1 MKTSQ
6 LPEFISDAAEVT
18 VPAGAQVFGQG
29 DRAENYLLVTSGRV
43 KVFARSDEGRE
54 VVLYRVAPGEMCTL
68 TTACLLGQTHYPA
81 EAVAET
87 DSVARAVPASR
98 FAEMINESAEF
109 REFVF
114 ASFSGR
120 LNEIMQRFEQL
131 VLASVDKKLAGYL
144 LRTAD
149 EDGVI
154 HATHENLALE
164 IGTAR
169 EVVSRHLKALESR
182 GLVDLQRGRV
192 RILDRSA
199 LEVLT

>member
-1 MKTSQ
+1 MSTK
-6 LPEFISDAAEVT
+6 LPEFIRDAAEVS
-18 VPAGAQVFGQG
+18 VPAGAKVFGQG
-29 DRAENYLLVTSGRV
+29 ERAENYLLVTSGSV

-54 VVLYRVAPGEMCTL
+54 VVLYRVKPGEMCTL
-68 TTACLLGQTHYPA
+68 TTSCLLGRTNYPA

-87 DSVARAVPASR
+87 DSVARAVPATR
-98 FAEMINESAEF
+98 FAEMMHDSAEF

-131 VLASVDKKLAGYL
+131 VLASVDKRLAGYL
-144 LRTAD
+144 LTRAD
-149 EDGVI
+149 GDGI
-154 HATHENLALE
+154 ILSTHENLALE

-182 GLVDLQRGRV
+182 GLVDLHRGRV
-192 RILDRSA
+192 HIRDIQA
-199 LEVLT
+199 LRALC